1 MKPHKLILLHGALG
15 TASQWLPYAT
25 ELADQFEIHAPEFEG
40 HGATPAPER
49 PFRIAHFAG
58 NLACFILE
66 NRLAPASIFGHSM
79 GGAVAL
85 HLART
90 QPVLIGSVMTLG
102 TKFAWTPES
111 AARETKMLDPA
122 TIAEKVPAFAAA
134 LERRHTAL
142 GWRTMLARTAE
153 MMEALGGAPPLSDD
167 DLAAI
172 LQPACI
178 GIGEWDSVV
187 SIDESAHAAS
197 ALPNGILRLFP
208 ETAHPLEKVNKAALL
223 VAIRQFFH

>member
-1 MKPHKLILLHGALG
+1 VKPHRLILLHGALG

-25 ELADQFEIHAPEFEG
+25 ELADQFEIYTPEFEG

-49 PFRIAHFAG
+49 PFRIEHFAG
-58 NLACFILE
+58 NLACFILK
-66 NRLAPASIFGHSM
+66 NGLAPASVFGHSM

-90 QPVLIGSVMTLG
+90 RPELIFSIMTLA

-134 LERRHTAL
+134 LEERHTAL
-142 GWRTMLARTAE
+142 GWRTLLARTAE
-153 MMEALGGAPPLSDD
+153 MMQALGDVPPLSDD

-172 LQPACI
+172 HHHTCI
-178 GIGEWDSVV
+178 GVGEWDSLV

-197 ALPNGILRLFP
+197 ALPNGVLHLFP
-208 ETAHPLEKVNKAALL
+208 ETAHPLEKVNKAALFD
-223 VAIRQFFH
+223 AIRQFFV